1 MKSGPVGCIVF
12 LRTQQLLLQHAF
24 SNLPHHRERVNMPL
38 TTPTPS
44 AAIASA
50 IAGRLRG
57 FAYAQGAEVTIRD
70 TPRHGEPG
78 IYEARNGELALS
90 TQGTTQAQRSFLED
104 IFQGEFKGYAG
115 QHALYFTTQ
124 CPTLHIPSY
133 LAPSST
139 VEHKV
144 TSNPALADIQRLT
157 KLAGI
162 VPILSQGKS
171 FATVESSIRRA
182 IAGWCKEGFNWP
194 AWIGSD
200 EATTLRDPDRLD
212 QATPAQ
218 LEKLL
223 TAMQRQDRF
232 ADGTIETA
240 YSSGLIRR
248 IAQRAAAILQQT

>member
-1 MKSGPVGCIVF
+1 
-12 LRTQQLLLQHAF
+12 
-24 SNLPHHRERVNMPL
+24 MPL

-50 IAGRLRG
+50 IAERIPG
-57 FAYAQGAEVTIRD
+57 FAFAQGADITIRD
-70 TPRHGEPG
+70 TTRHGEPG

-90 TQGTTQAQRSFLED
+90 TQGTTHEQRSFLAD
-104 IFQGEFKGYAG
+104 IFQGEFRRYAG

-124 CPTLHIPSY
+124 RPTLHIPSH
-133 LAPSST
+133 LSPSSA
-139 VEHKV
+139 VEHKA
-144 TSNPALADIQRLT
+144 TSEPALADIPRLT

-171 FATVESSIRRA
+171 FATVESSILQA
-182 IAGWCKEGFNWP
+182 MAGWCKPSFNWV
-194 AWIGSD
+194 AWIDSD

-223 TAMQRQDRF
+223 TAMIRQDRF
-232 ADGTIETA
+232 AEGTIENA
-240 YSSGLIRR
+240 YSSGLIGR
-248 IAQRAAAILQQT
+248 IAQRAAAILQQS